1 MKITELVVGA
11 PCTIDQGLSAYFY
24 SFHRFVGELNSVDM
38 RIVQSQT
45 DSDSNVIVQ
54 RKYSLSK
61 TFFPIWAQALASSG
75 LDAVETC
82 SANVKNRSII
92 SGFECPAFGNR
103 LFVDVVTRFAT
114 APNISNMFNLNSK
127 ELSIRKVNRTDLCDK
142 PTVYIYKL
150 IKITFRHFALQ
161 NRLETYIETEISKT
175 WLELFRHAIDW
186 KSEWA
191 NLSLEDVI
199 RNTTQL
205 NRVHKPHLAP
215 GQIKSRL

>member
-114 APNISNMFNLNSK
+114 APNISNVK
-127 ELSIRKVNRTDLCDK
+127 
-142 PTVYIYKL
+142 
-150 IKITFRHFALQ
+150 
-161 NRLETYIETEISKT
+161 
-175 WLELFRHAIDW
+175 
-186 KSEWA
+186 
-191 NLSLEDVI
+191 
-199 RNTTQL
+199 TTQMINSAICL
-205 NRVHKPHLAP
+205 LASDTLLWEEMIALFFANISQTP
-215 GQIKSRL
+215 KN